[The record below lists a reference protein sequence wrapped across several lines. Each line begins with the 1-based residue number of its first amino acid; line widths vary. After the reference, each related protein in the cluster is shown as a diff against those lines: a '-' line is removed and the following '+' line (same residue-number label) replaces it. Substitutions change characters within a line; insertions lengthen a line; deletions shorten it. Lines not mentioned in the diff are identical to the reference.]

1 MLDGSNIYKEWK
13 VKNTVRKYGRQDNK
27 EDPDKYKKKVFRTC

>member
-1 MLDGSNIYKEWK
+1 

-27 EDPDKYKKKVFRTC
+27 EDPDKYKKKVFRTCWEEKE